1 MTRINAEFGAMGG
14 ADDFAA
20 VLAQEPPRQPV
31 QRHAEMGAGIDVDY
45 GSIGAMHGEQAALRA
60 FRRREAERGAGRQVG
75 EGAEG
80 AEAWLQ
86 R

>member
-1 MTRINAEFGAMGG
+1 
-14 ADDFAA
+14 
-20 VLAQEPPRQPV
+20 
-31 QRHAEMGAGIDVDY
+31 
-45 GSIGAMHGEQAALRA
+45 MHGEQAALRA